1 LVRKDAPFANIL
13 KLLLDST
20 RRWGRLYEVEL
31 LALDK
36 ITRPSSLMDD
46 VPLGIRMFLKGKIN
60 PLPSRGDAAQMR
72 RIAAA
77 AKRIDES
84 RQLSS
89 MPIRGARA
97 PPAGPPASPA
107 GGAR

>member
-1 LVRKDAPFANIL
+1 
-13 KLLLDST
+13 
-20 RRWGRLYEVEL
+20 
-31 LALDK
+31 
-36 ITRPSSLMDD
+36 
-46 VPLGIRMFLKGKIN
+46 MFLKGKIN

-89 MPIRGARA
+89 MPIRGAQA
-97 PPAGPPASPA
+97 SGAGTAAAGPPASPA